1 MILTFLKKLIK
12 ANEFSRM
19 LDREEEKIEKNRIKS
34 KLYYWQNRDR
44 ILAYKKQYYQN
55 KKKLRGTN
63 LVALKQQGL

>member
-12 ANEFSRM
+12 ANEFAQE
-19 LDREEEKIEKNRIKS
+19 LDKAEEKIEKNRIKS
-34 KLYYWQNRDR
+34 KLYYWQNRDK
-44 ILAYKKQYYQN
+44 ILAYKKQYYQE

>member
-12 ANEFSRM
+12 ANEFAQQ
-19 LDREEEKIEKNRIKS
+19 LDKAEEKIEKNRIKS

-44 ILAYKKQYYQN
+44 ILAYKKQYYQE

-63 LVALKQQGL
+63 LVALKQ

>member
-34 KLYYWQNRDR
+34 KLYYWQNREK
-44 ILAYKKQYYQN
+44 ILAYKKQYYQE